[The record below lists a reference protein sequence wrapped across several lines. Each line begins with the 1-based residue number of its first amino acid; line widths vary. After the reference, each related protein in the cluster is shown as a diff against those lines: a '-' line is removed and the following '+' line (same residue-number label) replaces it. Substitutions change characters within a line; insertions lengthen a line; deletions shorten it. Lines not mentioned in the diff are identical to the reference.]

1 MVDLLVG
8 FLGGMLW
15 ASGSL
20 WDVEGGVN
28 GATEVMVVG
37 KGRGEVR
44 EGKMVRAVEIW
55 NGRRD

>member
-1 MVDLLVG
+1 MG

>member
-1 MVDLLVG
+1 
-8 FLGGMLW
+8 MLW

-37 KGRGEVR
+37 NGGRGGEEKGR
-44 EGKMVRAVEIW
+44 W
-55 NGRRD
+55 LNGGILEWKTGLS